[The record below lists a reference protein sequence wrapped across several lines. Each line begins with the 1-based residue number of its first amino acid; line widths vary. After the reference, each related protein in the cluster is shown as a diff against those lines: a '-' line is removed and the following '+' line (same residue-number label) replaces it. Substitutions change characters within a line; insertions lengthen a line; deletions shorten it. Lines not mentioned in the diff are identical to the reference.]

1 MAGSREGYYEI
12 RNRRVYGKELKA
24 TAFAGNLLFN
34 GLHWHSSLELLF
46 CLKGKIRVRLEGNVL
61 EMEEGDL
68 LTIDSGMSHEIFDG
82 IPGGLQIIAS
92 IDAPALH
99 RGEDERYELA
109 TVGKY
114 ARSREDEEILSVG
127 QSLRRMTWLL
137 TPDKNEAERFSKQ
150 FSQRFLKKM
159 QDGQHPESLQG
170 FRSEEEWN
178 WFHREMYNVLWHLS
192 RNKRKING
200 ADDLHAG
207 EPQKSLEKCLEIL
220 NRDFAEELSAAVI
233 AEKTGVSEPTV
244 YRMFKKQIGVS
255 FSNYLNMVRINAA
268 CGYLESTDWE
278 IMEVAEKSGFTSLS
292 NFYRVF
298 LQQRGM
304 SPRAWQREKVRHPGR
319 KIPVGQDIMGLNR
332 FENFYELPYERDF
345 LLG

>member
-1 MAGSREGYYEI
+1 
-12 RNRRVYGKELKA
+12 
-24 TAFAGNLLFN
+24 
-34 GLHWHSSLELLF
+34 
-46 CLKGKIRVRLEGNVL
+46 
-61 EMEEGDL
+61 
-68 LTIDSGMSHEIFDG
+68 
-82 IPGGLQIIAS
+82 
-92 IDAPALH
+92 
-99 RGEDERYELA
+99 
-109 TVGKY
+109 
-114 ARSREDEEILSVG
+114 
-127 QSLRRMTWLL
+127 MTWLL

-159 QDGQHPESLQG
+159 QDGQHPGSLQG